1 MAWLAL
7 GAVVFFWVAFWILA
21 LGMLWVNAY
30 VWWLARHAKAGE
42 RVPSAFPL
50 VAGGLCAFM
59 VFISLPFAKRV
70 GIEVPWPWLW
80 IALPLL
86 LDMQGLGG
94 MIAALLGLAREKPR
108 DEPR

>member
-1 MAWLAL
+1 MLWLAL
-7 GAVVFFWVAFWILA
+7 AVLAFFWIVA
-21 LGMLWVNAY
+21 LGMLGVNAH

-50 VAGGLCAFM
+50 VAGGLCAFIAF
-59 VFISLPFAKRV
+59 VSLPLAHRL
-70 GIEVPWPWLW
+70 GIDVPWPWLW

-86 LDMQGLGG
+86 LDMQGIGG
-94 MIAALLGLAREKPR
+94 LIAALLGFARHARP

>member
-1 MAWLAL
+1 MQWLGL
-7 GAVVFFWVAFWILA
+7 AVLAFVWLLA

-30 VWWLARHAKAGE
+30 VWWLARHAKEGE
-42 RVPSAFPL
+42 RVPSGFPL
-50 VAGGLCAFM
+50 VAGGVCAYV
-59 VFISLPFAKRV
+59 VFASLPVAKRL

-94 MIAALLGLAREKPR
+94 LIAAVLGFARHVPPDGPR
-108 DEPR
+108 